1 MVAAFEVLLIV
12 LVMGSALGAM
22 LLKDV
27 LASIIAFA
35 AYSLGISLLWIVL
48 QAPDVA
54 LTEAAVGAGVMTIL
68 FLVTLA
74 RTSRPQ
80 TDRLIEPINFRTV
93 LFVGAFVALL
103 GISLPALPAI
113 GDPAAPVVSYD
124 VTQHYL
130 TNAYDETGVKN
141 AVTAVLA
148 AYRGFDTLGEAVVVL
163 TAGVVVFVVLQE
175 EKFV

>member
-1 MVAAFEVLLIV
+1 MVAAFEVLLIALV
-12 LVMGSALGAM
+12 LASACGA
-22 LLKDV
+22 LLLEDV
-27 LASIIAFA
+27 LASVVAFA
-35 AYSLGISLLWIVL
+35 AYGLGISLLWIVL

-54 LTEAAVGAGVMTIL
+54 LTEAAVGTGVMTIL

-80 TDRLIEPINFRTV
+80 SEQLFESINPRTALLV
-93 LFVGAFVALL
+93 LGFVAVLAVT
-103 GISLPALPAI
+103 LPSLPAI
-113 GDPAAPVVSYD
+113 GDPSSPVVSYE

-130 TNAYDETGVKN
+130 ANAYEETGVNN

-163 TAGVVVFVVLQE
+163 TAGVVVFVVLRQE
-175 EKFV
+175 EFV

>member
-1 MVAAFEVLLIV
+1 MVAAFEVLLIA
-12 LVMGSALGAM
+12 LVIGSAFAA
-22 LLKDV
+22 LLLEDV

-54 LTEAAVGAGVMTIL
+54 LTEAAVGTGVMTIL

-80 TDRLIEPINFRTV
+80 TERLIEPINLRTV
-93 LFVGAFVALL
+93 LLVGAFVGLL
-103 GISLPALPAI
+103 GVSLPALPAI
-113 GDPAAPVVSYD
+113 GDPAAPVVSYE
-124 VTQHYL
+124 VTEHYL

-163 TAGVVVFVVLQE
+163 TAGVVVFVVLRE
-175 EKFV
+175 EEFV